1 MSIALDASMAMA
13 WCFEDERN
21 PESDVVLDRII
32 TKGAFVPSLWKIEVA
47 NSLQVAIRRKRIDRQ
62 YRDLALARLQNL
74 PIETDPETSLHVW
87 SAGIEL
93 ADQYGLALYDAVYL
107 ELAIRRQIP
116 LATLDK
122 ALFEAGRQ
130 AGLPPLP

>member
-1 MSIALDASMAMA
+1 VSIALDASVAMA

-21 PESDVVLDRII
+21 PESDAVLDRII

-62 YRDLALARLQNL
+62 YRDLVLARLQNL

-87 SAGIEL
+87 SEGIRL
-93 ADQYGLALYDAVYL
+93 ADRYGLTLYDAVYL
-107 ELAIRRQIP
+107 ELAIRRRLP
-116 LATLDK
+116 LATLDGDL
-122 ALFEAGRQ
+122 AEAGRQ
-130 AGLPPLP
+130 AGLPLLQ

>member
-1 MSIALDASMAMA
+1 VSIALDASMAMA

-21 PESDVVLDRII
+21 LESDAVLDRII

-62 YRDLALARLQNL
+62 YRDLALVRLQNL

-87 SAGIEL
+87 SDGIRL
-93 ADQYGLALYDAVYL
+93 ADR
-107 ELAIRRQIP
+107 ELAIRRQLP
-116 LATLDK
+116 LATLDG
-122 ALFEAGRQ
+122 ALAEAGRQ
-130 AGLPPLP
+130 AGLPLLQ